1 VERGAARWKKEGK
14 EKNGFQALYIFPV
27 ETPSRCRRFHHS
39 PSVGVLQTDGFCSL
53 VPGAPQFPRTDL
65 NRMKSA
71 DFGTIWSPFSY
82 QKFSP
87 PL

>member
-1 VERGAARWKKEGK
+1 MEERGERKKW
-14 EKNGFQALYIFPV
+14 FSSPIHFS
-27 ETPSRCRRFHHS
+27 SRNTKQVQKIS
-39 PSVGVLQTDGFCSL
+39 PLTKRLQTDGFCSL